1 MPPVH
6 VLVDLENNQ
15 PKLDD
20 VKGLVP
26 DITHAWLFHSPQ
38 QANRLAS
45 FAPMGAQQTPV
56 PISRPGKNALD
67 FHLAFYLGYIAA
79 RNPGAKLVVV
89 AIDRGYGPMVEHA
102 KALDIEVTQVG
113 FKAGAARP
121 RKAAVKK
128 AVAGKASAKRTPA
141 AKAPAGKAPPAKK
154 VAAKNVA
161 EKKMAEKKVAEK
173 KVAAKKAGASKPVA
187 KKPAA
192 PKPPVAATKKA
203 APAKKV
209 QATNTRA
216 NETQAKKTAPAGAP
230 AAAPTAAKA
239 RMGLAK
245 FVANLH
251 KMGERRPKKLKQLQ
265 RHLASLLG
273 QQATEGA
280 VASLLASLRAEDV
293 VRVTGDAVSY
303 GPAVACPGVRV
314 AASVGEGVR
323 R

>member
-141 AKAPAGKAPPAKK
+141 A
-154 VAAKNVA
+154 
-161 EKKMAEKKVAEK
+161 
-173 KVAAKKAGASKPVA
+173 
-187 KKPAA
+187 
-192 PKPPVAATKKA
+192 T
-203 APAKKV
+203 
-209 QATNTRA
+209 TRA
-216 NETQAKKTAPAGAP
+216 TARRVAGQFSQTRGRGRELSPLGSHFGANDDRIGHRSAGSARRVASTTATGTIAHCTSSASPPPKTRGI
-230 AAAPTAAKA
+230 AAA
-239 RMGLAK
+239 
-245 FVANLH
+245 
-251 KMGERRPKKLKQLQ
+251 
-265 RHLASLLG
+265 
-273 QQATEGA
+273 
-280 VASLLASLRAEDV
+280 
-293 VRVTGDAVSY
+293 
-303 GPAVACPGVRV
+303 
-314 AASVGEGVR
+314 
-323 R
+323 